1 VVAAEC
7 LPTYEERLKVKYFDC
22 MTVQEDPFW
31 EDVQSRHHLL
41 ESADVLA
48 EIVEE
53 KIEVV

>member
-1 VVAAEC
+1 VVATEC